1 MKTHVDTS
9 TAVMRILAISLPLLM
24 VLTAATGIS
33 CRPDEPEPEPEFDI
47 AIEGFAYEP
56 AEITISVGAT
66 LTWLNRDLDVH
77 TVTAQD
83 GTFDSAN
90 LARGDT
96 FSYTFEEPGTFEY
109 YCIPHPYMTGRV
121 IVG

>member
-1 MKTHVDTS
+1 
-9 TAVMRILAISLPLLM
+9 M

-83 GTFDSAN
+83 GTFDSGN